1 MTNSNSFPRDSSTS
15 LPTAQPSLSTDLPDV
30 LMVETESPQSGSNA
44 LVRYKSTK
52 VPEISNSR
60 SEDDLSDQSLTTECS
75 DGPGCR
81 VPWLKR
87 PRKCKVVPTKTE
99 KLQKLRTSRTK
110 RIRKLSKSAMKKRA
124 RGPKRVYRKK
134 AIRFFKSSA
143 QVSSGVSKSDI

>member
-1 MTNSNSFPRDSSTS
+1 MI
-15 LPTAQPSLSTDLPDV
+15 
-30 LMVETESPQSGSNA
+30 ETESPKSGSNT
-44 LVRYKSTK
+44 LVKCKSTK

-60 SEDDLSDQSLTTECS
+60 SDDDFSDQSLTTECS

-87 PRKCKVVPTKTE
+87 ARKCKVVPNKAE

-124 RGPKRVYRKK
+124 KGSKRVYRKK
-134 AIRFFKSSA
+134 ALRFFKSSA
-143 QVSSGVSKSDI
+143 QVSSDVSTSDK